1 MTGLDNGLDLESFL
15 LLMRADLGAW
25 ALLGLGTL
33 VLGLMAW
40 LSWGSRR
47 ALRKCLALSVVAHAG
62 LLLYGSTVP
71 SVFRALGSVA
81 RDSAKGQHIRQ
92 IRVSPVA
99 TKGEPP
105 TSNRVEAGAVAGTD
119 SLANGKLTAAVPSL
133 DLATEPIRLSDPS
146 PIVMR
151 SEASVSLEA
160 PMPPPAGFSTQP
172 SLPVTRAIPAGVL
185 PPSPGEPEPRS
196 RESTSSAGPPRL
208 AAVGAP
214 AASELAQLVPEP
226 VMLKG
231 EGASGRSVVSSPAA
245 PLLAPAELRR
255 EAFREQGKI
264 DLPSPPRSE
273 SSGRPIPLVRAMPGG
288 NDRASRSPALA
299 DLAGPVSGRNLSE
312 VPRFYRSR

>member
-40 LSWGSRR
+40 LSWGSRQ

-62 LLLYGSTVP
+62 LVLYGSTVP
-71 SVFRALGSVA
+71 SVFRAVRSVSC
-81 RDSAKGQHIRQ
+81 DSARGQHIRQ

-99 TKGEPP
+99 TKVEPP

-119 SLANGKLTAAVPSL
+119 SLANGRITAAGPSL

-160 PMPPPAGFSTQP
+160 PMTAPADFSTQP
-172 SLPVTRAIPAGVL
+172 SLPITRAIPAGVL

-208 AAVGAP
+208 AAVGCRRP
-214 AASELAQLVPEP
+214 LSWP
-226 VMLKG
+226 
-231 EGASGRSVVSSPAA
+231 SSYPN
-245 PLLAPAELRR
+245 R
-255 EAFREQGKI
+255 
-264 DLPSPPRSE
+264 
-273 SSGRPIPLVRAMPGG
+273 
-288 NDRASRSPALA
+288 
-299 DLAGPVSGRNLSE
+299 
-312 VPRFYRSR
+312 